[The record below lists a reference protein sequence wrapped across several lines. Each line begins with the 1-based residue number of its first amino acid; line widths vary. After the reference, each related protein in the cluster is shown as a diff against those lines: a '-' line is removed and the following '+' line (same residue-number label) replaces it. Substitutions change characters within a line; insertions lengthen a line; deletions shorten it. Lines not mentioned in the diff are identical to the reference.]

1 MKSES
6 CAESP
11 RAHSFPCKRGG
22 GGEAEN
28 PLLWHEPCEDS
39 PILCNRSPD
48 WWCNKEH
55 QHKGQKKKNR
65 GSGASTPQ
73 KACFILYS
81 QTLAKNPP
89 PSPHCRPLLV
99 GAHRATTVE
108 ASRCPV
114 NSPVIPVSPFRRCPT
129 TKKSKCLHFPHL
141 VPTDHHTGRR
151 III

>member
-22 GGEAEN
+22 G
-28 PLLWHEPCEDS
+28 
-39 PILCNRSPD
+39 
-48 WWCNKEH
+48 
-55 QHKGQKKKNR
+55 QKKKSLKTPFCGTNHVR
-65 GSGASTPQ
+65 TEPFSVTGHLIGAIKS
-73 KACFILYS
+73 INIR
-81 QTLAKNPP
+81 AKTKIEDRAPP
-89 PSPHCRPLLV
+89 PLRKHASYYIHRPWQRPPHWRPLLV
-99 GAHRATTVE
+99 GAHRVTTVE